1 MMKKELII
9 KETNNEVYEFINEV
23 ININANDIEV
33 LKTINQFN
41 IDRLGNKVKAIV
53 NIHKLN
59 DIARLN
65 EFFISVNKK
74 LEKNRY
80 FVGVV
85 ETQTQRKN
93 RLLKKY
99 PPVIAQLYI
108 LSDFIFKRVFPKL
121 KATRWL
127 YIFITAGR
135 NKIISKAETLG
146 RLVFCGFEIIETR
159 EINNLTWFIVKK
171 TEDFEPKPTPSYGL
185 LFKMQRV
192 GKHGKPITV
201 YKFRTMHPYA
211 EYLQDYM
218 YRTYNLQKGGKFK
231 NDFRITPWGKIMR
244 KLWIDEIPMI
254 YNVLKGELKL
264 VGVRP
269 LSKHYLSLY
278 DEQVKV
284 SRLQVKPG
292 MVPPF
297 YADLPETLEEIM
309 QSELKYIEQYKQ
321 NPLETDTKYFVKALR
336 NILLKKARSN

>member
-1 MMKKELII
+1 MSTMSVPEYGRVSRLNRIELSQ
-9 KETNNEVYEFINEV
+9 
-23 ININANDIEV
+23 
-33 LKTINQFN
+33 LKPHVQ
-41 IDRLGNKVKAIV
+41 RVS
-53 NIHKLN
+53 
-59 DIARLN
+59 LN

-85 ETQTQRKN
+85 ETQNQRKK

-99 PPVIAQLYI
+99 PSLIARPYI

-127 YIFITAGR
+127 YFFITAGR

-159 EINNLTWFIVKK
+159 DINNLTWFIVKK
-171 TEDFEPKPTPSYGL
+171 VEEYEPKPAPSYGL
-185 LFKMQRV
+185 LFKMKRV

-211 EYLQDYM
+211 EYLQEYM
-218 YRTYNLQKGGKFK
+218 YRTYNLQKGGKFN
-231 NDFRITPWGKIMR
+231 NDFRITPWGRIMR
-244 KLWIDEIPMI
+244 KLWIDEIPML
-254 YNVLKGELKL
+254 YNVIKGELKL

-269 LSKHYLSLY
+269 LSKQYLNLY
-278 DEQVKV
+278 DEQVKI

-297 YADLPETLEEIM
+297 YADLPETLDEIM
-309 QSELKYIEQYKQ
+309 QSELNYIKQYKQ
-321 NPLETDTKYFVKALR
+321 NPIETDTKYFVKALR
-336 NILLKKARSN
+336 NILIKKARSN